1 MSVQKKHNIN
11 KDTWEKLKKTFCFLL
26 WAIPFITFS
35 FSLIICAVLDNFTCF
50 IIPGFPA
57 ITTYFYLIFFHKYF
71 FSYAKHSKIISSAI
85 LFLIPYFFSIS
96 GLACIYRIF
105 GKSGLLILLSVL
117 IPVSVVVCIR
127 YFKYWEK
134 VWESHR
140 FHNEETVL
148 DLKNGRYDFVR
159 NFDMDESILKKKK
172 QRQYSNPAIMSIIYM
187 IAPLGVGLGMI
198 LHRSEQ
204 FTFTFALLAALSI
217 PASLGFLKPFAASLL
232 MYRKL
237 SFYEK
242 QIGKPIINGLLE

>member
-1 MSVQKKHNIN
+1 MSIKEKYRIPD
-11 KDTWEKLKKTFCFLL
+11 DTWEKIKKAFLL
-26 WAIPFITFS
+26 VVFATPFMAGIFSFLTWPIVDGFSWSLVPVVPWALFYFYAIATCIPFLKRSRHTV
-35 FSLIICAVLDNFTCF
+35 LIIS
-50 IIPGFPA
+50 I
-57 ITTYFYLIFFHKYF
+57 LILLIAYF
-71 FSYAKHSKIISSAI
+71 FA
-85 LFLIPYFFSIS
+85 SIGFAS
-96 GLACIYRIF
+96 IFRLF

-117 IPVSVVVCIR
+117 MPASVVVCIR